1 MTAEDD
7 DPVVAQN
14 APPVRIRTMFARFW
28 PDTRP
33 FRGRMLLSLLLV
45 PIGPA
50 LATGSVYLFK
60 VLVDDVLTPHD
71 YQLFLPIA
79 LAYVA
84 FAVIGG
90 LVSFID
96 EYLTAWVGERFV
108 TSLRV
113 RLFRRTTTGQVRS

>member
-90 LVSFID
+90 LGELHRRIPHR
-96 EYLTAWVGERFV
+96 VGR
-108 TSLRV
+108 
-113 RLFRRTTTGQVRS
+113 

>member
-1 MTAEDD
+1 MTATAEDD
-7 DPVVAQN
+7 NSVVAQN

-45 PIGPA
+45 PVGPA

-79 LAYVA
+79 LAYMGVRRRRRA
-84 FAVIGG
+84 
-90 LVSFID
+90 
-96 EYLTAWVGERFV
+96 GELHR
-108 TSLRV
+108 RV
-113 RLFRRTTTGQVRS
+113 PHRLGR